1 MESNLNQ
8 ERQQAHALLDMLPA
22 EKLNAVRGPLEVIV
36 DPVFRALAN
45 APIDDE
51 SITEEED
58 RAIAEA
64 RE

>member
-1 MESNLNQ
+1 
-8 ERQQAHALLDMLPA
+8 MLPA
-22 EKLNAVRGPLEVIV
+22 EKLNAVRGPLEVMV